1 MYCYRALNK
10 CCSNHRVGVR
20 CLFRTCKLAFRAAS
34 SAWLALQ
41 ADVAKSSPCPR
52 VLRASLSRR
61 LRRGA
66 KPWRRLP
73 HDDAPRVLRPRPV
86 RPHYSGALR
95 LLPVRPRLLGQRVR
109 SARLPLCLPLQLL
122 LPTGRLLR
130 CVPRHQ
136 CTEIAPCSIHQC
148 TTAPMHQCTIAPMH
162 PVPNGTAFGCNHMC
176 QILPLYAFRWR
187 VPLQRRAQRR

>member
-1 MYCYRALNK
+1 MRAAPSAA
-10 CCSNHRVGVR
+10 C
-20 CLFRTCKLAFRAAS
+20 FAPCKLAFRAAS
-34 SAWLALQ
+34 SARLALQ
-41 ADVAKSSPCPR
+41 ADVAKSSPRPR
-52 VLRASLSRR
+52 LLRASLSRR

-66 KPWRRLP
+66 QPWRRLP

-109 SARLPLCLPLQLL
+109 SARLSLRLPLQLL

-136 CTEIAPCSIHQC
+136 CTEIAPCTITNAPLHQC
-148 TTAPMHQCTIAPMH
+148 TNTPLHQYTIAPMH

-176 QILPLYAFRWR
+176 QILPLYASRWR
-187 VPLQRRAQRR
+187 VPLQRWAQR

>member
-1 MYCYRALNK
+1 MLHVRLVIRDRDRYK
-10 CCSNHRVGVR
+10 CKMVGFHTDTPTR
-20 CLFRTCKLAFRAAS
+20 LRTYHYLVYLIHLSSVCPLCAAQNLPFPCACRS
-34 SAWLALQ
+34 SAWLGLALQ
-41 ADVAKSSPCPR
+41 ADVAKSSPRPR
-52 VLRASLSRR
+52 LLRASLSRR

-66 KPWRRLP
+66 QPWRRLP

-136 CTEIAPCSIHQC
+136 CTEIAPCTNANAPLHHC
-148 TTAPMHQCTIAPMH
+148 TNAS
-162 PVPNGTAFGCNHMC
+162 
-176 QILPLYAFRWR
+176 
-187 VPLQRRAQRR
+187 RAQRHGLRL